1 MMVVRDGFGDL
12 GLVNDAA
19 LDYPA
24 TLTLA
29 RRRNLSGYDAA
40 YLETAK
46 RLGPEVATLD
56 KTRARAPAAE
66 SIATAWA

>member
-1 MMVVRDGFGDL
+1 MMVVHDGFGDL

-24 TLTLA
+24 TPTLA

-40 YLETAK
+40 YLVTAK
-46 RLGPEVATLD
+46 RLGPEDATFD